1 MDITLSYK
9 GNTFLYN
16 VSSLMPISYLR
27 TLAHKSFKIPE
38 KLINLSY
45 QDSNIDKQYNDYLLK
60 EFFKSNHLLIN
71 VSEGEQK
78 TVYQNFISNT
88 NISSFKSSKVMKLV
102 RDEKIIKKRFDISL
116 NHEEIKNKEKCQEC
130 NKRDI
135 EYFIR
140 ESNIFICKI
149 CKNNNHSKEKFII
162 LEKGNFKQCGYFY
175 QKNLIEEINN
185 KEKEIKNLIEKSSE
199 ERLNKII
206 EDVYDILDKM
216 SEQERD
222 IMENFPCVSLDIINE
237 IDFSEMK
244 RKIYSINDK
253 IKNKDP
259 YILDGLKAF
268 FQELHNEDCNLDS
281 LRHNIDSVQKKFYFQ
296 DNIIGIVEFIR
307 KNLQEFYDSLN
318 SIWDINKNNYSELCN
333 EIDLL
338 IKKNKK
344 NFNFNDIESES
355 ENNEITDKD
364 ESELE
369 QIIFDN
375 KQLNYNI
382 EKINNNNMSD
392 FVLPK
397 IYEKIHKS
405 QSMFNKYIKDKKML
419 INNNKIDSHK
429 KLLSDNII
437 NKKKGNTIL
446 SESSSSS
453 SSKNDRTNPKK
464 NNNINNKIIF
474 KLGRNNDLNN
484 ANGRYFSSSPN
495 KDFQLDKVLLNENK
509 ISDSP
514 KRPQRR
520 RSVRM
525 SIFTRNM
532 NKVEPTKL
540 MKVKKKKKK
549 NL

>member
-259 YILDGLKAF
+259 YNLDGLKVF
-268 FQELHNEDCNLDS
+268 FQELHNEDVNLDS
-281 LRHNIDSVQKKFYFQ
+281 LRHNIDSVQKQFYFQ
-296 DNIIGIVEFIR
+296 DNIIGIVEFTR
-307 KNLQEFYDSLN
+307 KNLQEFYV
-318 SIWDINKNNYSELCN
+318 I
-333 EIDLL
+333 
-338 IKKNKK
+338 
-344 NFNFNDIESES
+344 
-355 ENNEITDKD
+355 
-364 ESELE
+364 
-369 QIIFDN
+369 
-375 KQLNYNI
+375 
-382 EKINNNNMSD
+382 
-392 FVLPK
+392 
-397 IYEKIHKS
+397 
-405 QSMFNKYIKDKKML
+405 
-419 INNNKIDSHK
+419 
-429 KLLSDNII
+429 
-437 NKKKGNTIL
+437 
-446 SESSSSS
+446 
-453 SSKNDRTNPKK
+453 
-464 NNNINNKIIF
+464 
-474 KLGRNNDLNN
+474 
-484 ANGRYFSSSPN
+484 
-495 KDFQLDKVLLNENK
+495 
-509 ISDSP
+509 
-514 KRPQRR
+514 
-520 RSVRM
+520 
-525 SIFTRNM
+525 
-532 NKVEPTKL
+532 
-540 MKVKKKKKK
+540 
-549 NL
+549 